1 MISVGIDVHAR
12 NLFVHARDAS
22 GAVLA
27 RGRCGLSVG
36 EVGQKLGPVERLAK
50 AAREP
55 VRASLEA
62 TTNSRAVAL
71 LLERYGQEAGID
83 LTAQVLD
90 ARKLRVIA
98 ESVGKCDRLDAS
110 ALAELTAC
118 GLRLPACHVPDA
130 DVFALREHLRCR
142 ADLVRLS
149 TMLKNRVHALLHR
162 RLLAPPAGADL
173 FSHAGS
179 AYLDQLAGT
188 LDPAGAEALGHY
200 RATLAAVRAELAL
213 SQRALRE
220 LARSGRWRAEA
231 AILLSM
237 PGVGVVTAMTILAE
251 LGDYRRFARRA
262 EVAAYAGLVPVVRDS
277 NDKTARGGITKR
289 GPALL
294 RWALIEAA
302 HVAAR
307 RPGLYGVLY
316 AELCAGK
323 PRPVAITAV
332 ARRLLEDAWT
342 LLIKREA
349 FRFDAASRLRE
360 RARAGRAG

>member
-1 MISVGIDVHAR
+1 MISVGVDVHVR
-12 NLFVHARDAS
+12 NLFVHAQDAS
-22 GAVLA
+22 GAVLT
-27 RGRCGLSVG
+27 RGRCGLSLA
-36 EVGQKLGPVERLAK
+36 EVAQKLGPLERLAR
-50 AAREP
+50 AAGEP
-55 VRASLEA
+55 VKASLEA

-71 LLERYGQEAGID
+71 LLERYGRQAGID

-98 ESVGKCDRLDAS
+98 ESVTKCDRLDA
-110 ALAELTAC
+110 AVLAELTAC

-162 RLLAPPAGADL
+162 RLLSPPAGADL
-173 FSHAGS
+173 FGLAGS
-179 AYLDQLAGT
+179 AYLDSLAGT
-188 LDPAGAEALGHY
+188 LDDAGAEALGHY
-200 RATLAAVRAELAL
+200 RALLAAVKAELTA
-213 SQRALRE
+213 SQKALRE
-220 LARSGRWRAEA
+220 LARSERWKSDA
-231 AILLSM
+231 AILLSV

-262 EVAAYAGLVPVVRDS
+262 EVAAYAGLVPIVRDS
-277 NDKTARGGITKR
+277 SDKSGRGPITKR

-302 HVAAR
+302 HAAVR
-307 RPGLYGVLY
+307 RPGVYGVLY
-316 AELCAGK
+316 AELAAGK
-323 PRPVAITAV
+323 PGPVAITAV

-360 RARAGRAG
+360 AARAGRAG